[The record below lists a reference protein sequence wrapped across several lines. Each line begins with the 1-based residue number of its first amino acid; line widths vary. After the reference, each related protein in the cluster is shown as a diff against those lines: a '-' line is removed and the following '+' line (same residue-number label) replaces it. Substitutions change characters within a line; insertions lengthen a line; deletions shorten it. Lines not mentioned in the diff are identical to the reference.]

1 MDVEPLMDAVK
12 VMQDIA
18 DTGGF
23 NGKLVGSRYI
33 GSVDPITASN
43 WAKECG
49 YAIGT
54 KGFAAYAKKKL
65 LSGEFSKYAVNY
77 DRRLFNGLSR
87 L

>member
-1 MDVEPLMDAVK
+1 MDVQPIIDGVQS
-12 VMQDIA
+12 MQDIA
-18 DTGGF
+18 DANDF
-23 NGKLVGSRYI
+23 NPKLVGSRYI

-65 LSGEFSKYAVNY
+65 LSGEFSKYAVQHN
-77 DRRLFNGLSR
+77 RRLFNGTKLR
-87 L
+87 